1 MKYFK
6 DLEKST
12 LFKKLKTLTTPWA
25 RFTSVAEGVCKT
37 SVLLVSSVVLPRR
50 CGWKMLKFHISL
62 CARWVEFLRS
72 GYFLNDAFF
81 LCVGDLMCDIIALC
95 IITQVECI
103 QQSTNT
109 TPPKQLYNFFKEWFA
124 LVIGEIR
131 VQLQHFRDWE
141 KMYFYMKRF
150 FHQELRTLICPQFRQ
165 WRDNFTTYE
174 AISPSALRLKSH
186 VTNIISINL
195 RPECIKSDEG

>member
-1 MKYFK
+1 MW
-6 DLEKST
+6 LEDAKVSYK
-12 LFKKLKTLTTPWA
+12 LVCEVGRVFKKWLFFERRIFFMCGRSDVWYYC
-25 RFTSVAEGVCKT
+25 FMHYNSSWMHSAE
-37 SVLLVSSVVLPRR
+37 
-50 CGWKMLKFHISL
+50 H
-62 CARWVEFLRS
+62 
-72 GYFLNDAFF
+72 
-81 LCVGDLMCDIIALC
+81 
-95 IITQVECI
+95 QH
-103 QQSTNT
+103 NT
-109 TPPKQLYNFFKEWFA
+109 TKTAIQLFKEWFA